1 MHRTPEN
8 PIPRGNRPLVGVTA
22 DRRRL
27 PDHPHRAQL
36 AGDSYLDAVIDGA
49 GAFPVVL
56 PSMGGKFPVTDILDR
71 LDGLLLTGSPSNVQP
86 QRYGGAPA
94 PDDTWQDADRD
105 RAVFELL
112 PSAVK
117 AGMPVLAICR
127 GLQEM
132 NVAWGGSLHPAVHEV
147 PGFFDHRKDRE
158 VPLEDRY
165 RAAHP
170 VDFRRDGLLAGI
182 SGQEGAEV
190 NSLHAQGVD
199 RLGEGLAIE
208 AMAEDSLVEAFTV
221 RNAPGFALAV
231 QWHPEW
237 RFRENPL
244 SLAIFK
250 AFGDACRA
258 YRMRHRGRL

>member
-1 MHRTPEN
+1 MHRTPEI
-8 PIPRGNRPLVGVTA
+8 PLPRGSRPLVGVTA

-27 PDHPHRAQL
+27 PDHPHWAQL
-36 AGDSYLDAVIDGA
+36 AGDSYLEAVIDGA

-56 PSMGGKFPVTDILDR
+56 PSMVGDFPVTDILDR

-86 QRYGGAPA
+86 ERYGGAPA
-94 PDDTWQDADRD
+94 PDGTWQDAERD
-105 RAVFELL
+105 RAVLEVL

-117 AGMPVLAICR
+117 SGVPVLAICR

-147 PGFFDHRKDRE
+147 PGFSDHRDDKKA
-158 VPLEDRY
+158 PLDDRY

-170 VDFRRDGLLAGI
+170 VEFRRGGLLVVI

-190 NSLHAQGVD
+190 NSLHAQGVA
-199 RLGEGLAIE
+199 RLGEGLEIE
-208 AMAEDSLVEAFTV
+208 AQAEDGLVEAFTV

-237 RFRENPL
+237 RFKENPL

-258 YRMRHRGRL
+258 YRLRRQ